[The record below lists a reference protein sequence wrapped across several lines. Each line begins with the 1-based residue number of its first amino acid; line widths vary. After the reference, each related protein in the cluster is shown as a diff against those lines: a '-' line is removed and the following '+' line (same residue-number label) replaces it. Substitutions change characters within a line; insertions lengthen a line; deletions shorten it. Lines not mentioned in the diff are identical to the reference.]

1 MKKYILSFVLVI
13 FILLSTGYA
22 AVTNMNINT
31 VGVKTLSKTT
41 EITIT
46 ANAKIKDYE
55 VVKLISSKKLYI
67 DFKNAKC
74 KISKSNIPVNKDYI
88 KAVRSAQ
95 NQVKPEYVTRVVI
108 DLEKW
113 INYEV
118 KLSPNQRQL
127 RIIFDRP
134 STTVSRAPATTNKT
148 SNRNNT
154 AVAKK
159 VVVLDPGHGGKDP
172 GAVFSGVYEK
182 TLNLDIADRTAKL
195 LEKKGIKV
203 YMTRENDEYL
213 TLAER
218 PAMAKSLNA
227 DLFISIHNNSMP
239 ANFKGSMVMYNNKN
253 DSGNKIRNSEI
264 AQIIQDNLVADV
276 KTGDIG
282 ARVRNDLA
290 VLKGIGDTPA
300 ALIEV
305 ACMSDSSDLA
315 SLKKVNFRQ
324 KAAQSIADSIV
335 EVLKK
340 I

>member
-13 FILLSTGYA
+13 FTLLSTGYA
-22 AVTNMNINT
+22 AQTNMNINT

-55 VVKLISSKKLYI
+55 VVKLLSSKKLYV

-74 KISKSNIPVNKDYI
+74 KISKSNISVNKDCI
-88 KAVRSAQ
+88 KAIRSAQ
-95 NQVKPEYVTRVVI
+95 NQIKPEYVTRVVI
-108 DLEKW
+108 DLDKW

-118 KLSPNQRQL
+118 KLSANQRQL

-134 STTVSRAPATTNKT
+134 NTTVSRAPTSTNKT

-154 AVAKK
+154 AVSKK
-159 VVVLDPGHGGKDP
+159 IVVLDPGHGGKDP

-182 TLNLDIADRTAKL
+182 NLNLDIAERTAKI
-195 LEKKGIKV
+195 LEKKSIKV
-203 YMTRENDEYL
+203 YMTRDNDEYL

-218 PAMAKSLNA
+218 PAMAKSLKA

-239 ANFKGSMVMYNNKN
+239 ANFKGSMVMYNNTN
-253 DSGNKIRNSEI
+253 DSGNKFRNAKI
-264 AQIIQDNLVADV
+264 AELIQDNLVSDL

-305 ACMSDSSDLA
+305 ACMSDKNDLV
-315 SLKKVNFRQ
+315 SLQKVNFRQ

>member
-13 FILLSTGYA
+13 FTLLSTGYA
-22 AVTNMNINT
+22 AVTNININT
-31 VGVKTLSKTT
+31 VGVKTLSKST

-74 KISKSNIPVNKDYI
+74 KIPKSNISVNKDYI

-113 INYEV
+113 IDYEV
-118 KLSPNQRQL
+118 KLSANQRQL
-127 RIIFDRP
+127 KIIFDRP
-134 STTVSRAPATTNKT
+134 STTVSRAPTSNKT
-148 SNRNNT
+148 SSRNDT

-182 TLNLDIADRTAKL
+182 TLNLDIAERTAKI

-218 PAMAKSLNA
+218 PALAKSLKA

-253 DSGNKIRNSEI
+253 DSGNKIRNAKI
-264 AQIIQDNLVADV
+264 AEIIQDNLVADL

-305 ACMSDSSDLA
+305 ACMSDKNDLA

>member
-13 FILLSTGYA
+13 FTLLSTGYA

-31 VGVKTLSKTT
+31 VGVKTLSKST

-55 VVKLISSKKLYI
+55 VVKLLSSKKLYI

-74 KISKSNIPVNKDYI
+74 KITKSNIPVNKDYI

-95 NQVKPEYVTRVVI
+95 NQIKPEYVTRVVI

-118 KLSPNQRQL
+118 KLSANQRQL
-127 RIIFDRP
+127 KIIFDRP
-134 STTVSRAPATTNKT
+134 STTVSRAPTTNKT

-154 AVAKK
+154 SVAKK
-159 VVVLDPGHGGKDP
+159 IVVLDPGHGGKDP
-172 GAVFSGVYEK
+172 GAIFGGVYEK
-182 TLNLDIADRTAKL
+182 TLNLDIAQKTAKI

-239 ANFKGSMVMYNNKN
+239 ANFKGSMVMYNDKN
-253 DSGNKIRNSEI
+253 DSQNKIRNSKI
-264 AQIIQDNLVADV
+264 AEIIQDNLVADL

-290 VLKGIGDTPA
+290 VLKGIGETPA

-315 SLKKVNFRQ
+315 LLKKVNFRQ

>member
-1 MKKYILSFVLVI
+1 MKKYILSFILAI
-13 FILLSTGYA
+13 FTLLSVSFA
-22 AVTNMNINT
+22 AVSNININT

-46 ANAKIKDYE
+46 ANSKIKDYE
-55 VVKLISSKKLYI
+55 VVKLVSNKKLYI
-67 DFKNAKC
+67 DFGNAKC
-74 KISKSNIPVNKDYI
+74 KISKSNIPVNKDFI

-95 NQVKPEYVTRVVI
+95 NQVKPKYVTRVVI

-113 INYEV
+113 VDYEI
-118 KLSPNQRQL
+118 KLSANQRQL
-127 RIIFDRP
+127 KIIFDRP
-134 STTVSRAPATTNKT
+134 SNTVSRAPTTNKT

-154 AVAKK
+154 TLSKK
-159 VVVLDPGHGGKDP
+159 IVVLDAGHGGKDP
-172 GAVFSGVYEK
+172 GAIFGGTYEK
-182 TLNLDIADRTAKL
+182 TLNLDITKRVAQI

-203 YMTRENDEYL
+203 YLTRDNDEYL

-218 PAMAKSLNA
+218 PAIAKSLKA

-239 ANFKGSMVMYNNKN
+239 ANFKGSMVMYNDTN
-253 DSGNKIRNSEI
+253 DSKNKIRNSKI
-264 AQIIQDNLVADV
+264 AQIIQNNLVADV
-276 KTGDIG
+276 KTGNIG

-290 VLKGIGDTPA
+290 VLKGIGETPA

-305 ACMSDSSDLA
+305 ACMSDKKDLA
-315 SLKKVNFRQ
+315 SLKTVNFRQ

-335 EVLKK
+335 EVLNK